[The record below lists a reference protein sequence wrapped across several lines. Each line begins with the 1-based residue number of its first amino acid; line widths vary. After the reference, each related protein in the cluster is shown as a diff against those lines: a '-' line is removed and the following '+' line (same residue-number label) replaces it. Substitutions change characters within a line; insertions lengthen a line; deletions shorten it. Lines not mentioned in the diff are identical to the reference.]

1 MDIGSMVN
9 NPSASAGDVR
19 DMGSILRS
27 GRYPGEGNGNPL
39 QYSCL
44 GNPMDR
50 GTWRATVLG
59 VTESRRQLST
69 LETLPLYMH
78 GVPIRLSQD
87 SVHKIQA
94 PVAACL
100 CCLCC
105 SRF

>member
-44 GNPMDR
+44 GNPLER
-50 GTWRATVLG
+50 GAWWATVHG
-59 VTESRRQLST
+59 SQKSQTQLS
-69 LETLPLYMH
+69 
-78 GVPIRLSQD
+78 D
-87 SVHKIQA
+87 
-94 PVAACL
+94 
-100 CCLCC
+100 
-105 SRF
+105 